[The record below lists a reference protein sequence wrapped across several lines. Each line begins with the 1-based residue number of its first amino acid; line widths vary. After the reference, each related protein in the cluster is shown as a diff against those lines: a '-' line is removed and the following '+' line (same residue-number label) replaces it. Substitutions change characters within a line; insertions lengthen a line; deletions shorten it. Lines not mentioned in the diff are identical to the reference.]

1 MDPYEIQDYKQ
12 MIHKELVEFSLIK
25 LGIWNPF
32 KKLRGQSRG
41 KSQIYLMWKK
51 QFSFQ
56 QTVVLITESASPF
69 SKYVPVDNLTSN
81 VEKLEQIRTRSV

>member
-1 MDPYEIQDYKQ
+1 
-12 MIHKELVEFSLIK
+12 MIHKELVEFNLIK
-25 LGIWNPF
+25 LCIWNPF

-41 KSQIYLMWKK
+41 KSQIYLMQKK
-51 QFSFQ
+51 HFSF

-81 VEKLEQIRTRSV
+81 VEKLEQIRTRSA